1 MSAKNTIQVIISG
14 KIYTLGGYESEDYLQ
29 RVAAYMNK
37 KTQELSSLD
46 GYQRM
51 NPDLRSLLLNLNIA
65 DDYFKTRKRIE
76 EMEEDLKNRD
86 KEIYDLKQE
95 LITAQMKLE
104 NLEKEAAAARQKQSG
119 HNNNYRR

>member
-1 MSAKNTIQVIISG
+1 MSEKNTIQVIISG

-37 KTQELSSLD
+37 KTQELSALE

-65 DDYFKTRKRIE
+65 DDYFKLRKRIE
-76 EMEEDLKNRD
+76 DMENDLTARD
-86 KEIYDLKQE
+86 KEIYELKQE
-95 LITAQMKLE
+95 LISAQVNLE
-104 NLEKEAAAARQKQSG
+104 NTGKELQAARQKNQNHG
-119 HNNNYRR
+119 NNRR